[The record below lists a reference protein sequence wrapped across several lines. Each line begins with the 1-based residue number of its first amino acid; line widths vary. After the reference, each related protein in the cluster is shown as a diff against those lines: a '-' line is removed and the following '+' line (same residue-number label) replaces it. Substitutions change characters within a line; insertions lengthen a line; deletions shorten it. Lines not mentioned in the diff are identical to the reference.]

1 MRSILCVCFGL
12 LLNSAGG
19 WAQTGATGHWEGD
32 IEILGQSLS
41 IRVDLSAAGDSL
53 RGSIDIP
60 EQGAVGLPLRSV
72 RATGKALSFELPAG
86 PGLAT
91 FDGTML
97 GDSVRGVFR
106 QAGMTGS
113 FRLRRVTSPPPPI
126 PAPPPP
132 YAMREVRFSQDGISL
147 AGTLTIP
154 PSPGLHP
161 AVILLTGSGAQTRDE
176 DVFGFKV
183 FATLAD
189 TLTRAGMAVLRFDDR
204 GMGGSTGSLRDA
216 TTLDY
221 ADDARSAFEFL
232 SSFPGID
239 RSRIGIL
246 GHSEGG
252 VAGALAASEQPGI
265 AFLVL
270 MAGPAV
276 RGDTLILGQV
286 ETLARTAGL
295 TAAEIQDQLS
305 LQRRVFD
312 AVRAD
317 SGWDSLRLRI
327 LREGKRR
334 SSGDDS
340 LLAAQ
345 VDRQLRAVRTPWF
358 RCFIDLDPAEAL
370 RTLSIPLLALFGE
383 KDVQVPPV
391 TNRPVLEALQRDHG
405 KGNLTIAVVPGA
417 NHLFQAAQTGLP
429 AEYAKVKKEF
439 SGEFLGTL
447 IPWLVKHEGLRK

>member
-1 MRSILCVCFGL
+1 MRSGLVVCFGL

-19 WAQTGATGHWEGD
+19 WAQSGAAGHWEGE
-32 IEILGQSLS
+32 IEILGQSLT

-60 EQGAVGLPLRSV
+60 QQGAVGLPLRSV
-72 RATGKALSFELPAG
+72 RATGSALSFELPAG

-113 FRLRRVTSPPPPI
+113 FRLRRGTTPPPAI
-126 PAPPPP
+126 PGPPPP
-132 YAMREVRFSQDGISL
+132 YTVQDVRFSHDGISL

-154 PSPGLHP
+154 PSPGLQP

-204 GMGGSTGSLRDA
+204 GTGGSTGSLRDA

-221 ADDARSAFEFL
+221 VDDARSAFEFL
-232 SSFPGID
+232 STVPGID

-252 VAGALAASEQPGI
+252 VAGALAAAEQTGI

-276 RGDTLILGQV
+276 RGDSLILGQV
-286 ETLARTAGL
+286 QTLGRAAGL
-295 TAAEIQDQLS
+295 TPAEIQNQLS
-305 LQRRVFD
+305 LQRRVFN

-327 LREGKRR
+327 LGEGKRR
-334 SSGDDS
+334 SPGNDS
-340 LLAAQ
+340 LVAAQ

-370 RTLSIPLLALFGE
+370 RTLSIPVLAVFGE
-383 KDVQVPPV
+383 MDVQVPPA
-391 TNRPVLEALQRDHG
+391 TNRPVLEALKREG
-405 KGNLTIAVVPGA
+405 GRGNIAIAVIPGA
-417 NHLFQAAQTGLP
+417 NHLFQNARTGLP
-429 AEYAKVKKEF
+429 DEYATLKKEF

-447 IPWLVKHEGLRK
+447 IPWLGKHDGLRK